1 MRLLLSAAATAVL
14 WSTAAC
20 VSEPIIIRP
29 ARTEAPAARPADTKA
44 AAEPTDTKLAAGSTD
59 AKAATEPAS
68 TTDAAGPTDAKA
80 AASVASDEVAIPA
93 GWSLVTSPVGG
104 FRVAFPSSP
113 EVEERMVES
122 AAGNVRMII
131 YGADPGFGRDSYMM
145 VMVSQYPDGM
155 MRGKPGD
162 QLLKAASDGML
173 AKRKLTLVSEK
184 AVRVDGARGSG
195 VTFPGRDFEATDEA
209 MGVRFSVRMILVH
222 DRMYQIMFGRRG
234 EQDGPFQQFLS
245 TFSLQ

>member
-1 MRLLLSAAATAVL
+1 MRLLLSATVSTVL

-29 ARTEAPAARPADTKA
+29 ARTEAPAARPADTKV
-44 AAEPTDTKLAAGSTD
+44 AAEPTGTVDTKVAAGSTD
-59 AKAATEPAS
+59 AKAAAS
-68 TTDAAGPTDAKA
+68 
-80 AASVASDEVAIPA
+80 AASDDVVIPA

-113 EVEERMVES
+113 EVDERMLKS
-122 AAGNVRMII
+122 DAGNVRMIS
-131 YGADPGFGRDSYMM
+131 YGADPGLGRDSYMM
-145 VMVSQYPDGM
+145 VIVSQYPDGM
-155 MRGKPGD
+155 MRGPPAD
-162 QLLKAASDGML
+162 QVLKAASDGTL

-184 AVRVDGARGSG
+184 VVRVDGARGSG

-209 MGVRFSVRMILVH
+209 MGLRYSVRLILVH
-222 DRMYQIMFGRRG
+222 DRMYQIMFASRG
-234 EQDGPFQQFLS
+234 EKTEAFQQFLS